1 MNAEIRHAVEQTLHG
16 LETLDLIADVD
27 DDATIVALNPAAQS
41 TFARFADDFRAA
53 LGGAEPTRLIGQPL
67 RCLGLDGAD
76 LSALREPQS
85 TPLHARLEAGTF
97 LFSVLVSPVRDRQG
111 DAQLLHASLRNIS
124 ARREAVQINERLKA
138 TLDTMV
144 HTGAEIETSMGD
156 VDAAVRS
163 VSGVVRDNVHAV
175 DALLEQ
181 VRSVGV
187 LVTGIREI
195 SEQTNLL
202 ALNAAL
208 EAARAGEAGRGFAVV
223 ADEVR
228 NLARHV
234 RRATNGIEDRTT
246 EIINQA
252 ELLSVASERSRREL
266 EIVAGVS
273 ARLKLQVTSLQ
284 RQSTHKLLE
293 AAQDDH
299 RNLVIRVLA
308 ALEDPTQAATA
319 TPPDMHHCTLGQWC
333 DGPGRKRHG
342 QRDAF
347 SALLPLHAAL
357 HSAAVEALQ
366 AARDGRRDALPGL
379 SAALLEHEQQ
389 LAQALDALLLA
400 VDARD

>member
-27 DDATIVALNPAAQS
+27 DDCTIVALNPAAQS
-41 TFARFADDFRAA
+41 TFTRFADDFRAA
-53 LGGAEPTRLIGQPL
+53 FGGVDPTALRGQPL
-67 RCLGLDGAD
+67 RCLGLDGAGVR
-76 LSALREPQS
+76 ALCAPQAA
-85 TPLHARLEAGTF
+85 PLHARLEAGTF
-97 LFSVLVSPVRDRQG
+97 LFSVLVSAVRDRNG

-144 HTGAEIETSMGD
+144 HTGADIDASMGD
-156 VDAAVRS
+156 VDSAVRS
-163 VSGVVRDNVHAV
+163 VSAVVRDNVRAV
-175 DALLEQ
+175 GSLLEQ

-187 LVTGIREI
+187 LVIGIREI
-195 SEQTNLL
+195 ADQTNLL

-246 EIINQA
+246 EILNQA
-252 ELLSVASERSRREL
+252 ELLSVSSERSRREL
-266 EIVAGVS
+266 EVVSGVS
-273 ARLKLQVTSLQ
+273 ARLKLQVAALQ

-293 AAQDDH
+293 AAHDDH
-299 RNLVIRVLA
+299 HNLVIRVFA
-308 ALEDPTQAATA
+308 ALEDPTQAAA
-319 TPPDMHHCTLGQWC
+319 SPPDVHHCTLGQWC
-333 DGPGRKRHG
+333 DGPGRAQYG

-347 SALLPLHAAL
+347 GALQPLHAAL
-357 HSAAVEALQ
+357 HAAAQEALQ

-389 LAQALDALLLA
+389 LAGALDALLRL
-400 VDARD
+400 VDAKD

>member
-27 DDATIVALNPAAQS
+27 DDLTIVALNPAAQS
-41 TFARFADDFRAA
+41 TFARFAVDFRAA
-53 LGGAEPTRLIGQPL
+53 FGGADPARLVGQPL
-67 RCLGLDGAD
+67 RCLGLDGD
-76 LSALREPQS
+76 GLRALREPRAA
-85 TPLHARLEAGTF
+85 PLHARIEAGTF
-97 LFSVLVSPVRDRQG
+97 LFSALVSAVRDRDG
-111 DAQLLHASLRNIS
+111 SAQLLHASLRNIS

-144 HTGAEIETSMGD
+144 HTGAEIDSSMGD

-163 VSGVVRDNVHAV
+163 VSGVVRDNVHSVAS
-175 DALLEQ
+175 LLEQ

-187 LVTGIREI
+187 LVSGIREI
-195 SEQTNLL
+195 AEQTNLL

-266 EIVAGVS
+266 EIVSGVS
-273 ARLKLQVTSLQ
+273 ARLKLQVASLQ

-293 AAQDDH
+293 AAHDDH

-308 ALEDPTQAATA
+308 ALEDPTQAVSS
-319 TPPDMHHCTLGQWC
+319 PPDLHHCTLGQWC
-333 DGPGRKRHG
+333 DGPGRAHYG

-347 SALLPLHAAL
+347 TALQPLHAAL
-357 HSAAVEALQ
+357 HASALEALQ
-366 AARDGRRDALPGL
+366 AARDGRREALPGL

-389 LAQALDALLLA
+389 LAGALDALLRA